1 MSVPCTPVVSVL
13 NDLDVSWHLNCL
25 YSSPGPPRC
34 QLSPQWSSVQ
44 VCIPAHWCGFF
55 LSLLRLSVCQILPK
69 GVVSVIG
76 PASSPASGSTVSHI
90 CGEKE
95 VRRGD
100 ETAQERHANV
110 PVMACAH
117 GHLALPSL
125 QWLPYHPPWWMNRD
139 LLFFSPLPI
148 KWTCIHFLSFIPSLP
163 VCLCH

>member
-1 MSVPCTPVVSVL
+1 MYPLWFSML
-13 NDLDVSWHLNCL
+13 NDLDVSWHLNCS
-25 YSSPGPPRC
+25 YSSASPPRC
-34 QLSPQWSSVQ
+34 QLSPQWSSVH
-44 VCIPAHWCGFF
+44 VCIPAHWCVFF

-95 VRRGD
+95 VRRED
-100 ETAQERHANV
+100 KTAQECHANV
-110 PVMACAH
+110 PVIMCAH

-125 QWLPYHPPWWMNRD
+125 QRLPYHPQWWMNAEICC
-139 LLFFSPLPI
+139 FFSPLPI

-163 VCLCH
+163 VCLYH